1 MPFLY
6 KMIKKY
12 VNNDTFEQDAFS
24 DVLNIVKAKKKKK
37 YLNDPE
43 EFRLFLH
50 LIKKIAKLHQ
60 KNSIFLIKS
69 NKFYYH

>member
-24 DVLNIVKAKKKKK
+24 DVLNIVKAKKKK
-37 YLNDPE
+37 
-43 EFRLFLH
+43 
-50 LIKKIAKLHQ
+50 I
-60 KNSIFLIKS
+60 
-69 NKFYYH
+69 